1 MKKKGFIY
9 FILVINLVL
18 FAGNILIDTIYKKN
32 YDIDL
37 ILGCAFLFVTLL
49 FILFYIKK
57 NNTEKNGLLN
67 IGLFILILYNLY
79 IMNGSL
85 NLVNIKFLQKVP
97 NFTNKS
103 YQEVVKWSSKNNVI
117 INEEYEYSESV
128 NAYHVVYQSDINKSL
143 FKVKEMNIIISDG
156 KDPNREISIP
166 DMNGMKFDE
175 VIDFI
180 EKNELTNVEI
190 EYEDSDDEEDQL
202 INQSKV
208 GNIRRNEEIKFTFSR
223 GNINTD
229 EVVLK
234 DLTNISKLRATSYLK
249 KYKIDY
255 ELEDD
260 FSDTVKLNYVIS
272 QSIKK
277 GTKIKTSDE
286 KIKLTISKG
295 KKIKVPNLNKMSL
308 EEIIKWANDNKIKL
322 EIIKKYDD
330 TIKKDKI
337 ISSNYKEGESV
348 KENDRLVLTISK
360 GPITMKEFSTLSDFT
375 NWAKKY
381 GIATSIDYEFSDSVE
396 NGGII
401 GFSYKVGEIIK
412 NDDTVVVTI
421 SNGDTTVVPNFVGMK
436 KSAIQTKCK
445 SINLNCSFQYQ
456 NSTKTKDTAIRQSL
470 TAESKLAKNSN
481 ISITLSNGETNS
493 TNTSK
498 SNTSNSGNSSN
509 PSTGSSNSSN
519 NSSNQSNSNSTS
531 SENNS
536 SKQEETCTVQTITVG
551 RELNNPLDGNSYEE
565 VSANLYSFFKERN
578 INVKIEGDTNSGF
591 TEKGKIV
598 SGLNLG
604 AKFDTCCPNN
614 CKLYTIVLSK

>member
-32 YDIDL
+32 FDIDL
-37 ILGCAFLFVTLL
+37 ILGCSFLFVTLL

-85 NLVNIKFLQKVP
+85 NLINIKFLQKVP

-234 DLTNISKLRATSYLK
+234 DLTNISKLHATSYLK

-255 ELEDD
+255 DLEDD
-260 FSDTVKLNYVIS
+260 FSDTVKFNYVIS

-470 TAESKLAKNSN
+470 TAGSKLAKNSN

-498 SNTSNSGNSSN
+498 SSPSTSGNSSN
-509 PSTGSSNSSN
+509 PSTGNSNSSN
-519 NSSNQSNSNSTS
+519 NSSNQ
-531 SENNS
+531 
-536 SKQEETCTVQTITVG
+536 
-551 RELNNPLDGNSYEE
+551 
-565 VSANLYSFFKERN
+565 
-578 INVKIEGDTNSGF
+578 
-591 TEKGKIV
+591 
-598 SGLNLG
+598 
-604 AKFDTCCPNN
+604 
-614 CKLYTIVLSK
+614 

>member
-9 FILVINLVL
+9 LLLAINLL
-18 FAGNILIDTIYKKN
+18 FFAGNILIDTIYKKN
-32 YDIDL
+32 YNIDL

-67 IGLFILILYNLY
+67 IGLLVLILYNFYL
-79 IMNGSL
+79 MNGSL
-85 NLVNIKFLQKVP
+85 DLVNIRLLQKVP

-128 NAYHVVYQSDINKSL
+128 DSYHIVYQSDINKSL
-143 FKVKEMNIIISDG
+143 FRVKEMNIIISDG
-156 KDPNREISIP
+156 KDPSREISIP

-180 EKNELTNVEI
+180 EENELTNVEI

-223 GNINTD
+223 GNINTE
-229 EVVLK
+229 EVTLK

-255 ELEDD
+255 ELKDD
-260 FSDTVKLNYVIS
+260 FSDTVKLDYVIS

-337 ISSNYKEGESV
+337 ISSNYKEGDSV
-348 KENDRLVLTISK
+348 KENDKLILTISK
-360 GPITMKEFSTLSDFT
+360 GGITMKEFSTLSDFT

-381 GIATSIDYEFSDSVE
+381 GIATSIDYEFSDTVE

-401 GFSYKVGEIIK
+401 GFSYNVGEIIK

-436 KSAIQTKCK
+436 KSAIETKCK

-456 NSTKTKDTAIRQSL
+456 NSTKTKDIAIRQSL
-470 TAESKLAKNSN
+470 TAGSKLAKNSN
-481 ISITLSNGETNS
+481 ISITLSNGE
-493 TNTSK
+493 
-498 SNTSNSGNSSN
+498 SSN
-509 PSTGSSNSSN
+509 PNTGKSSSSSSSSSSNSSS
-519 NSSNQSNSNSTS
+519 NSSSPSSNSTS
-531 SENNS
+531 STDKTEN
-536 SKQEETCTVQTITVG
+536 KQEDTCTVQTVTTG
-551 RELNNPLDGNSYEE
+551 RELNNIVASPESFAQT
-565 VSANLYSFFKERN
+565 SADLKAYFNNL
-578 INVKIEGDTNSGF
+578 NVKVVIESDSTSG
-591 TEKGKIV
+591 KA
-598 SGLNLG
+598 SGSVISGVRLG
-604 AKFDTCCPNN
+604 SYYTTCCPND
-614 CKLYTIVLSK
+614 CTPYTIVLAK